1 MNSSFDIWK
10 MLAGVAFFLL
20 AMKFMED
27 SLRMLGGRRFKLF
40 LKKHTKNR
48 IKGIGTGAI
57 VTGILQSSSI
67 VNLIVLSFVG
77 ASIVKMENALAIM
90 LGSNLGTTFSSWLVA
105 TLGFN
110 FNIES
115 IVIPAAGIAGIGM
128 AFIKLESKWY
138 LWLKFLFSLAFLFI
152 ALGFIKTGMEGFVRQ
167 TDLSVFKEYPLI
179 VFLFLGIFLTTLIQS
194 SSVTIALILSALYA
208 NAIDLYIAMAM
219 VLGSEIGTTF
229 KLFLASAKGLAV
241 KKRVALGNFL
251 FNLVTVAVMFFLLYP
266 SHYLIRDVLKI
277 NNILIA
283 LVFFQ
288 SLVNV
293 FSIIIFFPF
302 LKPLGSFLMRRY
314 VDKEEGSVFISKVPV
329 TDAELAIVA
338 LENETKLFINQVID
352 YSLDSFSLE
361 EINIKS
367 SSLNKK
373 FLRKTV
379 SEKYDQIKHFH
390 GEMHAFYLKMQN
402 STLQKKEAER
412 LHQLISS
419 IRNFMY
425 AAKNIRDAQHDILQI
440 KNSSNDIKYNFYGES
455 REKLLIFYKS
465 VLNILN
471 RENRTN
477 QFDELA
483 SLYRTVT
490 MGYSDTLKLLYR
502 ENLASRVSETEIST
516 LINFNRELYT
526 SFKSILFGLKDF
538 LLTTKEAE
546 YFEGLPGFIR

>member
-1 MNSSFDIWK
+1 
-10 MLAGVAFFLL
+10 
-20 AMKFMED
+20 MKFMED

-40 LKKHTKNR
+40 LKKHTKN
-48 IKGIGTGAI
+48 KVKAIGAGAV
-57 VTGILQSSSI
+57 VTGLLQSSSI
-67 VNLIVLSFVG
+67 VNLLILGMVG

-90 LGSNLGTTFSSWLVA
+90 LGSNLGTTLDSWFVA
-105 TLGFN
+105 SLGFN

-115 IVIPAAGIAGIGM
+115 YALPLAGITGIVM
-128 AFIKLESKWY
+128 AFSKSDEKWF
-138 LWLKFLFSLAFLFI
+138 LWMKFIFSLAFLFI
-152 ALGFIKTGMEGFVRQ
+152 ALGYIKTGMEGYVKQ
-167 TDLSVFKEYPLI
+167 TDLSAFDQYPLV
-179 VFLFLGIFLTTLIQS
+179 VFLLLGIFLTTIIQS
-194 SSVTIALILSALYA
+194 SSATIAITLSALYA
-208 NAIDLYIAMAM
+208 HAITFPAAMAI
-219 VLGSEIGTTF
+219 VLGAEIGTTV
-229 KLFLASAKGLAV
+229 KLFLASINGLPV

-251 FNLVTVAVMFFLLYP
+251 FNLVTVIFVFFFLQP
-266 SHYLIRDVLKI
+266 I
-277 NNILIA
+277 NEFITEIVMVKNNLIA

-288 SLVNV
+288 SMVNL

-302 LKPLGSFLMRRY
+302 LKPLSNFLMKRY
-314 VDKEEGSVFISKVPV
+314 DKDDGAVFISKVPV
-329 TDAELAIVA
+329 NDTELALEA
-338 LENETKLFINQVID
+338 LESETNLFINQVID

-361 EINIKS
+361 EINTKS

-379 SEKYDQIKHFH
+379 SEKYEQIKHFH
-390 GEMHAFYLKMQN
+390 GEMHAFYLKLQN
-402 STLQKKEAER
+402 STLQMKEAER
-412 LHQLISS
+412 LHQLISA
-419 IRNFMY
+419 IRNLMY

-455 REKLLIFYKS
+455 REKLLNFYKS
-465 VLNILN
+465 VLNIIN
-471 RENRTN
+471 QENRTN
-477 QFDELA
+477 HFEELS

>member
-40 LKKHTKNR
+40 LKKHTKN
-48 IKGIGTGAI
+48 KVKAIGAGAV
-57 VTGILQSSSI
+57 VTGLLQSSSI
-67 VNLIVLSFVG
+67 VNLLILGMVG

-90 LGSNLGTTFSSWLVA
+90 LGSNLGTTLDSWFVA
-105 TLGFN
+105 SLGFN

-115 IVIPAAGIAGIGM
+115 YALPLAGITGIVM
-128 AFIKLESKWY
+128 AFSKSDEKWF
-138 LWLKFLFSLAFLFI
+138 LWMKFIFSLAFLFI
-152 ALGFIKTGMEGFVRQ
+152 ALGYIKTGMEGYVKQ
-167 TDLSVFKEYPLI
+167 TDLSAFDQYPLV
-179 VFLFLGIFLTTLIQS
+179 VFLLLGIFLTTIIQS
-194 SSVTIALILSALYA
+194 SSATIAITLSALYA
-208 NAIDLYIAMAM
+208 HAITFPAAMAI
-219 VLGSEIGTTF
+219 VLGAEIGTTV
-229 KLFLASAKGLAV
+229 KLFLASINGLPV

-251 FNLVTVAVMFFLLYP
+251 FNLVTVIFVFFFLQP
-266 SHYLIRDVLKI
+266 I
-277 NNILIA
+277 NEFITEIVMVKNNLIA

-288 SLVNV
+288 SMVNL

-302 LKPLGSFLMRRY
+302 LKPLSNFLMKRY
-314 VDKEEGSVFISKVPV
+314 DKDDGAVFISKVPV
-329 TDAELAIVA
+329 NDTELALEA
-338 LENETKLFINQVID
+338 LESETNLFINQVID

-361 EINIKS
+361 EINTKS

-379 SEKYDQIKHFH
+379 SEKYEQIKHFH
-390 GEMHAFYLKMQN
+390 GEMHAFYLKLQN

-412 LHQLISS
+412 LHQLISA
-419 IRNFMY
+419 IRNLMY

-455 REKLLIFYKS
+455 REKLLNFYKS
-465 VLNILN
+465 VLNIIN
-471 RENRTN
+471 QENRTN
-477 QFDELA
+477 HFEELS
-483 SLYRTVT
+483 SLYRKVT